1 MKTVLRSC
9 LLCILVSTIT
19 GCATIQLHS
28 NNDTPLQAY
37 AGTQLAWQRTQKYW
51 HHYDFYGQVVFFA
64 MDVPLCAIADTVLLP
79 VDIFRGLRPQ
89 ASRNNE

>member
-1 MKTVLRSC
+1 MKTFSC
-9 LLCILVSTIT
+9 SSIVFFLLSTIT

-28 NNDTPLQAY
+28 NNNAPLQVY

-51 HHYDFYGQVVFFA
+51 HHYDFYGQVAFFA

-79 VDIFRGLRPQ
+79 VDIYRATDAR
-89 ASRNNE
+89 